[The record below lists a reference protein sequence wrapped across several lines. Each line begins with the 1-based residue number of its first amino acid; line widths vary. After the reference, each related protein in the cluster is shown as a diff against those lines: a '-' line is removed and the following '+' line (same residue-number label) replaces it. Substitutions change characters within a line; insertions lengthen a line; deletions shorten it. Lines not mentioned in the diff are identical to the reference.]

1 MLIWISLSDQVVNV
15 SSDLQARR
23 LSQANTQAH
32 RQLGKDAHTHDFHNN
47 HKPLNHNLLFI
58 IWYCERIP
66 QDWTLQWSMTS
77 IANWVMLAGR
87 WLQLVNQ
94 PPEGLIKLHNG
105 KSAQSSVKKKK
116 KSSEEEPDGDQRWFD
131 LIFKMYI

>member
-66 QDWTLQWSMTS
+66 LDWTPVIYDIYRKLSDAGREMTS
-77 IANWVMLAGR
+77 TC
-87 WLQLVNQ
+87 
-94 PPEGLIKLHNG
+94 
-105 KSAQSSVKKKK
+105 
-116 KSSEEEPDGDQRWFD
+116 
-131 LIFKMYI
+131 